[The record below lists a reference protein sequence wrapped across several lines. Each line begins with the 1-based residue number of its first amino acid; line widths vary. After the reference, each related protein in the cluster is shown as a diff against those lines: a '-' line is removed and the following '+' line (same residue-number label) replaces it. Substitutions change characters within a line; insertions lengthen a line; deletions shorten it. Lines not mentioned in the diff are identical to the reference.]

1 MEEARKASLVDSKV
15 EEVKTEVDDD
25 KEQTSKDFVL
35 LLGGKIFRNICKFQA
50 SHHMKKVHTSSQ
62 LQQRVTSQTLSHSSL
77 RRQSWTGTHR
87 ND

>member
-35 LLGGKIFRNICKFQA
+35 LLGGKIFRNICNFQVN
-50 SHHMKKVHTSSQ
+50 HYTRKVHTSCQ
-62 LQQRVTSQTLSHSSL
+62 LQRVTSQTLGHSSL
-77 RRQSWTGTHR
+77 RLQS
-87 ND
+87 